1 MLTESAAEFQ
11 EKRGKRGE
19 SRLQAKSNRVGFL
32 LILPSL
38 AGLSAFYV
46 LPFLSSLWYTFTQGV
61 SEPKFAGLA
70 NFRELF
76 GNPVFRQAV
85 GNTGV
90 FLAAGVPLALVC
102 ALLLSVILVKGRF
115 AWQRWALLLPFV
127 LPASSLAVAWQRMWG
142 QELLHGGAALPLT
155 LLLYLL
161 RNVDYLS
168 VILTGAIRALPPE
181 YQEGCCLDGC
191 GEGGYIIHILIP
203 LLSPSLLFAG
213 VVAVMNY
220 FLLFRDVYMLYGD
233 SPPRQLYMLQHFMNN
248 SFYKLNYQRLG
259 AAAFLT
265 VLCLSAFV
273 AAALLLQRRVKDH
286 VE

>member
-1 MLTESAAEFQ
+1 MAEETRQKGGLCLHRKNDRIGLF
-11 EKRGKRGE
+11 
-19 SRLQAKSNRVGFL
+19 

-38 AGLSAFYV
+38 AGVCFFYV

-61 SEPKFAGLA
+61 SEPRFVGLA
-70 NFRELF
+70 NFRDLL
-76 GNPVFRQAV
+76 GSPVFRQAV
-85 GNTGV
+85 RNTAL
-90 FLAAGVPLALVC
+90 FLAAGVPLALAC

-115 AWQRWALLLPFV
+115 TWQRWALLLPFV
-127 LPASSLAVAWQRMWG
+127 LPASSLAVAWQGMWG
-142 QELLHGGAALPLT
+142 REALNGGAALPLT

-161 RNVDYLS
+161 RNVGYLS
-168 VILTGAIRALPPE
+168 IILTSAIRALPPE
-181 YQEGCCLDGC
+181 YREGCCLDGC
-191 GEGGYIIHILIP
+191 GEGGYIAHILVP

-213 VVAVMNY
+213 IVAVMNY
-220 FLLFRDVYMLYGD
+220 FLLFRDVYMIYGD

-248 SFYKLNYQRLG
+248 SFYKLNYQRLS

-265 VLCLSAFV
+265 VLCLSALV